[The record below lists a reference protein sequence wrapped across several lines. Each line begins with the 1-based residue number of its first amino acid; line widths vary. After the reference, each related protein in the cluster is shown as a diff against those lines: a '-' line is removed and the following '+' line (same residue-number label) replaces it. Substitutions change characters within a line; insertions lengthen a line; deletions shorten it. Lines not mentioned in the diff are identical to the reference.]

1 MTDQPDSNLLQLE
14 FIIGTWKTEGKVIA
28 NDFSPEMSFHGTDTY
43 SWELGKKF
51 ILHKVDVMMGSDKVE
66 AFEMIYADA
75 RNPSTFIMTSFD
87 NQGEISTM
95 AAQVTTDGK
104 LLMAGHGKRAVL
116 TRVDGNK
123 MSGFW
128 EKSEDNE
135 NWQLWMTLDLI
146 KQG

>member
-1 MTDQPDSNLLQLE
+1 
-14 FIIGTWKTEGKVIA
+14 
-28 NDFSPEMSFHGTDTY
+28 
-43 SWELGKKF
+43 
-51 ILHKVDVMMGSDKVE
+51 MGSDKVE

-75 RNPSTFIMTSFD
+75 RNTSTFIMTSFD

-95 AAQVTTDGK
+95 AAQATTDGK

-116 TRVDGNK
+116 TRINGNM

-128 EKSEDNE
+128 ERSEDNE

-146 KQG
+146 RQVLTFVSCR